1 MKIPG
6 SVSSACFTIRV
17 ICSLSRLPF
26 LTVGILPFLL
36 GTMIAVQDGFL
47 ISVPVFFLGIAG
59 TICIMLA
66 AYYAGEYYD
75 QIEDGL
81 GNPAEKSR
89 FAGGSLVIQKGLV
102 NPEKVRRA
110 TIPVLLVALVIGL
123 VLWLIC
129 QTGPLT
135 LPLGLLGMAGGY
147 LYSAQPVRWVTRGL
161 GELWIAFCY
170 GWLAPAAAY
179 YLQTGDFSVWQTMIS
194 IPVAASISAVII
206 INEFPDYYADKKAGK
221 RNLLV
226 RFGLKKGAILY
237 GLCIIITVLF
247 SGILLGY
254 ISAPLLLAPV
264 LIGGSILLFGIQKGL
279 YLYPDFRE
287 KMCCG
292 TILLFCLVNIIF
304 ITAGMR

>member
-6 SVSSACFTIRV
+6 YVSSACFTIQV

-26 LTVGILPFLL
+26 LIVGILPFLL
-36 GTMIAVQDGFL
+36 GTVVAVQNGFL
-47 ISVPVFFLGIAG
+47 LSVPVFLLGIAG

-75 QIEDGL
+75 QVEDGL

-102 NPEKVRRA
+102 NQEKVRGA
-110 TIPVLLVALVIGL
+110 TILVLLVALVIGL
-123 VLWLIC
+123 ILWFIYH
-129 QTGPLT
+129 TGPLT

-161 GELWIAFCY
+161 GEIWIAFSY

-179 YLQTGDFSVWQTMIS
+179 YLQTGGFSLWLTMIS

-206 INEFPDYYADKKAGK
+206 INEFPDYHADKKAGK

-226 RFGLKKGAILY
+226 RLGFKRGAILY
-237 GLCIIITVLF
+237 CLCIMITILF
-247 SGILLGY
+247 TAILLWS
-254 ISAPLLLAPV
+254 ISASILMTPV
-264 LIGGSILLFGIQKGL
+264 LIGGFILLFGIQKNL
-279 YLYPDFRE
+279 NLHPVFRE
-287 KMCCG
+287 KMCGG

-304 ITAGMR
+304 IMAGMG